1 MTCLR
6 AVTPEGSF
14 DLEVPAPGHH
24 MLYSVMT
31 AAAIALYFGMTEEQ
45 IRAGL
50 ASYVPTAMRMNI
62 DRLPGGV
69 VLYNDTYNA
78 NTASMKA
85 GLDILSGTDAA
96 LKIAVL
102 GDMLEQGAH
111 EEDLHRQVG
120 AYAADSAADIL
131 IAVGRA
137 SEKMAEE
144 ASARGMRDVRWCP
157 DHESAM
163 AELEQLAGGDRAFL
177 FKASR
182 GMHLEKLYAYTKA
195 LLEGADS

>member
-1 MTCLR
+1 
-6 AVTPEGSF
+6 
-14 DLEVPAPGHH
+14 
-24 MLYSVMT
+24 
-31 AAAIALYFGMTEEQ
+31 
-45 IRAGL
+45 
-50 ASYVPTAMRMNI
+50 
-62 DRLPGGV
+62 
-69 VLYNDTYNA
+69 
-78 NTASMKA
+78 
-85 GLDILSGTDAA
+85 
-96 LKIAVL
+96 
-102 GDMLEQGAH
+102 MLEQGAH

-195 LLEGADS
+195 LLEGTDS